1 MVFLKYKE
9 KIEEIVRVL
18 VEREE
23 YVGGCMYR
31 ERLMNE
37 DRDIEREIERVY
49 EYYKYGREIGLVGK
63 GKNSIRSMRLWRL
76 SKDPFKDPLKEHS
89 SEHSK
94 SPLKEHSKSPYKEH
108 SSEHSKSPLKEHS
121 KSPYKEHSSDPYKEH
136 SKELSSKDFTEE
148 DQLKYIMPIE
158 ILKEMGIEKEWD
170 EEVSYEWAYCDY
182 FWEADVIVTRIPL
195 NKKS

>member
-23 YVGGCMYR
+23 YVGVGVGVGWL
-31 ERLMNE
+31 ERMGVGVGVGVGGWL
-37 DRDIEREIERVY
+37 EIERVY
-49 EYYKYGREIGLVGK
+49 EYYKYGREKGLGVK
-63 GKNSIRSMRLWRL
+63 GKNSIRSMRESL
-76 SKDPFKDPLKEHS
+76 SKYRLKEHSSDPSKEVSSDPLKEHS
-89 SEHSK
+89 SEHSSDPSK
-94 SPLKEHSKSPYKEH
+94 EVSSDPLKEH
-108 SSEHSKSPLKEHS
+108 SSEHS
-121 KSPYKEHSSDPYKEH
+121 SDP
-136 SKELSSKDFTEE
+136 SKEVSSKDFTEE

-158 ILKEMGIEKEWD
+158 ILKEMGIEKDWD

-195 NKKS
+195 NKK